1 MREYNQEI
9 IGNKNY
15 TYKIIDVTKT
25 RFIVQEIS
33 ALIRRFVLQ
42 VLRRPSTIF
51 SSIIQSLLWLIL
63 FGALFQNAPVG
74 SFTYN
79 IKYGK
84 FLSSGIIVFTA
95 FTGSL
100 NAGLPLIFDREFG
113 FLSRLLI
120 SPIISRDSILISS
133 YTSIIITT
141 MLQTLTIILCSL
153 ILFQYNF
160 NCMTFVI
167 TIAMTIIIIITIS
180 SLSIGLSFTLP
191 GHIEFLAFS
200 LILNL
205 PILFSSTAL
214 APLSFMP
221 YWLQIIASL
230 NPLTYAIESIRS
242 ISIQE
247 EYNLR
252 LVFVKTIW
260 GYCKFNQILLLF
272 IILLIISFIMVKQ
285 IIAYRYD

>member
-1 MREYNQEI
+1 MKKYNQEI
-9 IGNKNY
+9 IGNQNY
-15 TYKIIDVTKT
+15 NYKIIAITKT
-25 RFIVQEIS
+25 RFILQEIS
-33 ALIRRFVLQ
+33 ALIRRFILQ

-79 IKYGK
+79 TKYGK

-113 FLSRLLI
+113 FLSRLLT
-120 SPIISRDSILISS
+120 SPIISRDSILVSS
-133 YTSIIITT
+133 YISIIITT
-141 MLQTLTIILCSL
+141 MLQTSTIILCSL
-153 ILFQYNF
+153 TLFQYNL
-160 NCMTFVI
+160 NCMTLVI
-167 TIAMTIIIIITIS
+167 TIAITIMIIITIS

-242 ISIQE
+242 ISTQE
-247 EYNLR
+247 EYNLS
-252 LVFVKTIW
+252 LMFVETIW